1 MSSSLPPQRSSVYV
15 DRRRR
20 LGERLQGAP
29 VLIVA
34 GRSRPRNY
42 AANLYRFRA
51 DSHFLYLV
59 GAHLEKAVL
68 LGAGGRWE
76 LFMTPRAEDDALWHG
91 ETPSDAEIQEALGVD
106 GIRPLDALAGRI
118 AELGGGAA
126 IGSLPAVG
134 FSTRIRQA
142 ALLGRPW
149 GLHDPAESGPA
160 PLSETDAALAEA
172 MIAERMV
179 HDAGALEL
187 LRVAAQGTYDA
198 HLAGMAATRPGILE
212 YEVQAA
218 IDGAM
223 GRRGM
228 EPSYN
233 SIVSVHGEVLHNTTY
248 LNTLAEG
255 DLLLC
260 DAGAEHQGWASDVTR
275 TWPVSG
281 RFSATQRDLYDI
293 VLAAQEAA
301 IAAVRPGVRYRDL
314 HLLSSRILAQG
325 LVDVGILRGDPDS
338 LVERGAHALFFPHGL
353 GHLLGLDVHDMEDLG
368 DRAGYAPGR
377 ARSEQFGLCY
387 LRLDRDL
394 QAGML
399 VTIEPGI
406 YIVPGILADEALCG
420 PFDRDKTLNRDR
432 LADFADV
439 RGIRIEDDILCTEG
453 APEVLTSAIPKD
465 RAAVEAAVTGTSAS

>member
-1 MSSSLPPQRSSVYV
+1 MSSPLPPQRPSVYV

-20 LGERLQGAP
+20 LSERLGGAP
-29 VLIVA
+29 VLVVA

-42 AANLYRFRA
+42 AANTHRFRA

-59 GAHLEKAVL
+59 GAHLADAAL
-68 LGAGGRWE
+68 LGRGGRWE
-76 LFMTPRAEDDALWHG
+76 LFMTPKADDDALWHG
-91 ETPSDAEIQEALGVD
+91 ETPSDAEVQEALGVA
-106 GIRPLDALAGRI
+106 GIRPLSELAAAI
-118 AELGGGAA
+118 DELGGGAA
-126 IGSLPAVG
+126 IGTIPAVG
-134 FSTRIRQA
+134 FSTRVRQA

-149 GLHDPAESGPA
+149 GLHDPADAGPA
-160 PLSETDAALAEA
+160 PLCEVDAALAEA
-172 MIAERMV
+172 MIQLRMV

-187 LRVAAQGTYDA
+187 LRTASEGTYDA
-198 HLAGMAATRPGILE
+198 HLAGMAATRPGITEQQVL
-212 YEVQAA
+212 AA

-223 GRRGM
+223 ALRGM

-248 LNTLAEG
+248 FNTLAEG

-301 IAAVRPGVRYRDL
+301 IAAVRPGVRYREL

-368 DRAGYAPGR
+368 DRAGYASGR

-406 YIVPGILADEALCG
+406 YLVPGILADEALCG
-420 PFDRDKTLNRDR
+420 PFDRDKTLNRER
-432 LADFADV
+432 LAEFADV
-439 RGIRIEDDILCTEG
+439 RGIRIEDDVLCTEG
-453 APEVLTSAIPKD
+453 APEVLTAAIPKD
-465 RAAVEAAVTGTSAS
+465 SRAVEAAVAAGR